1 MKSTQLKTAYFN
13 WLLEEYSFVDLDSN
27 VVEITTPFLD
37 NSFDSI
43 IMYAKFL
50 NNGRIYLTDD
60 GWTLNNLKSQGLS
73 FSRNNIKRTQLLH
86 DIVNSLG
93 IEINDDN
100 LCITTDVAKFP
111 LAKQRLLQ
119 CIMQTN
125 DLIILTN
132 NNVKNI
138 FFEEVEQFLKK
149 QNILF
154 VRKPSFA
161 GLKGITVQFDFSIP
175 TQQNE
180 RLIRTISRGNDL
192 NRAKLLAMD
201 TRILNNHKINA
212 EYIAVIDD
220 INNNFT
226 SESEMAAIFENNAT
240 SPIIQIKKS
249 EIHKYSHL
257 ISNKAI

>member
-1 MKSTQLKTAYFN
+1 MKSNQLKTAYFN
-13 WLLEEYSFVDLDSN
+13 WLLEEYSFIDLDSN
-27 VVEITTPFLD
+27 IVEITTPFLD

-50 NNGRIYLTDD
+50 SNDRIYLTDD
-60 GWTLNNLKSQGLS
+60 GWTLNNLKSHGLS
-73 FSRNNIKRTQLLH
+73 FSKKNNKRNNLLF

-93 IEINDDN
+93 IEIVEDN
-100 LCITTDVAKFP
+100 LCITTDMAKFP

-125 DLIILTN
+125 DLIVLAN

-138 FFEEVEQFLKK
+138 FFEEFEQYLKEK
-149 QNILF
+149 DILF

-175 TQQNE
+175 TPKNE

-192 NRAKLLAMD
+192 NRSKLLAMD
-201 TRILNNHKINA
+201 TRILKNYKTGA

-220 INNNFT
+220 INHSFN
-226 SESEMAAIFENNAT
+226 SESEINAIFKDNAV

-249 EIHKYSHL
+249 ELHNYPHL